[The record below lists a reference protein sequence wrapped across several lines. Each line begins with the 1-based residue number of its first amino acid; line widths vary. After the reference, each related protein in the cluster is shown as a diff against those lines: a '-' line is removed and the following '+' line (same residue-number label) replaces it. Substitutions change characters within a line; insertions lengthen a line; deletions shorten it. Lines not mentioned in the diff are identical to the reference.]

1 MIDQPGG
8 GIDAKGGAAD
18 DQQISLSDIF
28 NSASQDII
36 AQRLAVEHHI
46 WLDDTAAVTA
56 RNIPGFKHADKGMG
70 CSACHA
76 IAAMDAAVQLQHIPA
91 AG

>member
-46 WLDDTAAVTA
+46 GLDDAAAVTA
-56 RNIPGFKHADKGMG
+56 RNTSRGKRAVKGMG
-70 CSACHA
+70 FSACRA
-76 IAAMDAAVQLQHIPA
+76 IAAMNAAVQLQHIPA